1 MRGIIL
7 AAVAALSIAGAACA
21 QAVAPVAPRASELR
35 PVTRLDLSDDSAF
48 GIFRPFAKAGASED
62 PIDPKTAVGHRF
74 GADGPVG
81 QAGYLCGIGGIGPD
95 NDGPRGGPASA
106 FEHFGTFLG
115 ASVGYAFR

>member
-7 AAVAALSIAGAACA
+7 AAAAALSIAGAACA
-21 QAVAPVAPRASELR
+21 QAVAPVASPTGALGLA
-35 PVTRLDLSDDSAF
+35 PRLDLSDA
-48 GIFRPFAKAGASED
+48 GAVGVWRPYAKTGASED
-62 PIDPKTAVGHRF
+62 PIDSKTAVDHRF

-81 QAGYLCGIGGIGPD
+81 QAGYLCGVGGIGPD

-115 ASVGYAFR
+115 ASVGYTFR

>member
-1 MRGIIL
+1 MRAMIL
-7 AAVAALSIAGAACA
+7 AVLAALSAANLASA
-21 QAVAPVAPRASELR
+21 QAASPIVVRAGRLG
-35 PVTRLDLSDDSAF
+35 PPNHLDLSDDRADVL
-48 GIFRPFAKAGASED
+48 RPYARTSTTED
-62 PIDPKTAVGHRF
+62 PIDSKTAVDHRF
-74 GADGPVG
+74 GSDGLVG